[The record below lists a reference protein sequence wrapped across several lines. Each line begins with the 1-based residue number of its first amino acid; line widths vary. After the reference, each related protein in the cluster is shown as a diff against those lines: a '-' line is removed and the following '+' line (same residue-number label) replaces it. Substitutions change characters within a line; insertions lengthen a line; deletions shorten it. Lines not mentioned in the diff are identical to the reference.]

1 MNPFDAL
8 SIPDGIMYDAAM
20 SYCPVCSA
28 SVDRFRPFGKPRR
41 DNARC
46 PNCGSLERH
55 RLVWCFF
62 RLWTNLFDGR
72 AKSVLH
78 IAPEPA
84 MSERIGAIPG
94 VDYLTADLESP
105 LAMVKMDLTD
115 IQYPDNSF
123 DVILCSHVLEHIP
136 DDVTAMR
143 EMRRVLKPNGWAAV
157 QVPVYG
163 NETYENWDAVSE
175 EDRVVHFGQRDHVR
189 KYGVDI
195 ADRLRRAGFDVKHR
209 RPMSELGPELAKKM
223 AIKNQDIFYC
233 IKRRDG
239 I

>member
-1 MNPFDAL
+1 MNLFDAL
-8 SIPDGIMYDAAM
+8 SIPDSIRYNAAIG
-20 SYCPVCSA
+20 YCPVCA
-28 SVDRFRPFGKPRR
+28 SGVDRFRPFGTPRR
-41 DNARC
+41 EKARC

-62 RLWTNLFDGR
+62 KLWTNLFDGQ

-78 IAPEPA
+78 IAPERA
-84 MSERIGAIPG
+84 MSERIGSIPG

-136 DDVTAMR
+136 DDGAAMR
-143 EMRRVLKPNGWAAV
+143 EMYRVLKPGGWAAV
-157 QVPVYG
+157 QVPISGKV
-163 NETYENWDAVSE
+163 TYENWGAVSE
-175 EDRVVHFGQRDHVR
+175 EDRVSNFGQWDHVR

-195 ADRLRRAGFDVKHR
+195 ADRLKLAGFDVTHR
-209 RPMSELGPELAKKM
+209 RPMSELGPLLTMKM

-233 IKRRDG
+233 VKQ
-239 I
+239 